1 MAIAFSGQ
9 GATFVPVTKWSLFKN
24 GVTLPMEGN
33 SIEVYTEKYNPQ
45 LFSMAEH
52 HIKSKGNS
60 EFKFE

>member
-1 MAIAFSGQ
+1 
-9 GATFVPVTKWSLFKN
+9 LFKN